1 MSGSFSGDELETDV
15 TINFKKEWKGLKRFD
30 LTASGELPNGKK
42 LRVRVTPTD
51 PGEQAFAYS
60 HLLPAQGFYFGV
72 AGEPTREPA
81 RHVGP
86 QLKGKKQTK
95 SHSNGQNCSA
105 CHLKKPQH
113 TKGKSCAE
121 CHKDKK

>member
-1 MSGSFSGDELETDV
+1 M
-15 TINFKKEWKGLKRFD
+15 
-30 LTASGELPNGKK
+30 
-42 LRVRVTPTD
+42 
-51 PGEQAFAYS
+51 
-60 HLLPAQGFYFGV
+60 

-86 QLKGKKQTK
+86 QLKGKKMTK

>member
-1 MSGSFSGDELETDV
+1 MTLFRGRVRRSRQLSKWE
-15 TINFKKEWKGLKRFD
+15 GLKRFD

-42 LRVRVTPTD
+42 IRVRVTPTD

-60 HLLPAQGFYFGV
+60 HLLPAHGFYFGV
-72 AGEPTREPA
+72 AGAPTREYRSHP
-81 RHVGP
+81 P

-105 CHLKKPQH
+105 CHMKTKQH
-113 TKGKSCAE
+113 TKGKSCNE
-121 CHKDKK
+121 CHKDKN